1 VWLVKLAR
9 SLHEAT
15 GRAISAGFNLAV
27 SRVMILVSFSRRSRS
42 FGVMRSSVGKT
53 RGGGPTLLPHARG
66 AQVAAEIFVMADD
79 VTVEEAM
86 NMLWRDGLKRALI
99 ERRRATVARTKP
111 QGRSSFH
118 LI

>member
-1 VWLVKLAR
+1 MCLFCEPRRKSVWLVKLAR

-53 RGGGPTLLPHARG
+53 RGGGPTLVPHARG

-86 NMLWRDGLKRALI
+86 NML
-99 ERRRATVARTKP
+99 
-111 QGRSSFH
+111 
-118 LI
+118 